1 MNVFKFLAN
10 HFVDKCAMN
19 KATDLTLNRRD
30 KVFGSPNCA
39 NKSGSLN
46 FVADLTAFTATERNK
61 TSASL
66 FTQGGIVPSP
76 RTGQSFTKIWVE
88 RAILFG
94 GVTLENWDEGVDNV
108 FQQTC
113 RDGRLYAL
121 NSKEHSWSSL
131 IGEIPPRAYHAAVF
145 RSLYILGGIQLADD
159 NAVQHYSIQEI
170 TIVKINFATQDVLA
184 NVVQFPFPTPQYLS
198 SQAATI
204 CDNIIHIFGG

>member
-66 FTQGGIVPSP
+66 FARGGIVPSP
-76 RTGQSFTKIWVE
+76 RVLQRF
-88 RAILFG
+88 
-94 GVTLENWDEGVDNV
+94 
-108 FQQTC
+108 
-113 RDGRLYAL
+113 RL
-121 NSKEHSWSSL
+121 KE
-131 IGEIPPRAYHAAVF
+131 
-145 RSLYILGGIQLADD
+145 
-159 NAVQHYSIQEI
+159 
-170 TIVKINFATQDVLA
+170 
-184 NVVQFPFPTPQYLS
+184 PFCLV
-198 SQAATI
+198 
-204 CDNIIHIFGG
+204 G